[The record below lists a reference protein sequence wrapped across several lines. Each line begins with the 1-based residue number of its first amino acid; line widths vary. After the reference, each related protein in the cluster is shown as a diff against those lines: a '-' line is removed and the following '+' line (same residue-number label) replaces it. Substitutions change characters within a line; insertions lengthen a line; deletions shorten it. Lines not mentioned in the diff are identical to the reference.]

1 MHNTTC
7 NKITV
12 TNMIMI
18 MMLMM
23 LFVLVLKLLR
33 KFVNKKRS
41 EFPVRIHTINYLIF
55 LPNHLNGMAE

>member
-1 MHNTTC
+1 
-7 NKITV
+7 
-12 TNMIMI
+12 
-18 MMLMM
+18 MM

-41 EFPVRIHTINYLIF
+41 EFPVRIHTTNYLIF